1 MLLEE
6 KIKSLINEVQG
17 EFGVYL
23 EDITDGA
30 KIMLNE
36 NITFSAAS
44 TIKIPLV
51 ALGLKLYEEGKFGLN
66 DEIEMKTQNRV
77 GGTGVLKTLNKNYK
91 PTILDL
97 MTLAITVSDN
107 AATNELVDLVGG
119 FDKINDF
126 NKSLNLNE
134 TKFQRKMLDLKALQ
148 EGKDNFTSAK
158 DLGTILSLIA
168 KDECV
173 SKESSELLI
182 KMMKMQQFR
191 QKLPNLI
198 PAVTSYD
205 AKATADL
212 PDDGKVLVANKTGD
226 LWKVQHDV
234 GIFILPKGERYVISV
249 FSQKLAEDHE
259 GIETISKISKTVYE
273 YMIEKYNY

>member
-17 EFGVYL
+17 EFGVYF

-259 GIETISKISKTVYE
+259 GIKHKV
-273 YMIEKYNY
+273 

>member
-17 EFGVYL
+17 EFGVYF

>member
-17 EFGVYL
+17 EFGVYF
-23 EDITDGA
+23 EDITDGT

-119 FDKINDF
+119 FDNINAF

-273 YMIEKYNY
+273 CMIEKYY

>member
-17 EFGVYL
+17 EFGVYF

-205 AKATADL
+205 SKATADL

>member
-17 EFGVYL
+17 EFGVYF
-23 EDITDGA
+23 EDIADET

-36 NITFSAAS
+36 NVTFSAAS

-51 ALGLKLYEEGKFGLN
+51 ALGLKQSEEGKFDLN
-66 DEIEMKTQNRV
+66 DEIEIKPQNRV

-97 MTLAITVSDN
+97 MNLAITVSDN
-107 AATNELVDLVGG
+107 AATNELIDLVGG
-119 FDKINDF
+119 FDNINSF

-134 TKFQRKMLDLKALQ
+134 TKFQRKMLDLNALQ

-168 KDECV
+168 KDACV

-259 GIETISKISKTVYE
+259 GIETISKISKAVYE

>member
-1 MLLEE
+1 MFLEE

-17 EFGVYL
+17 EFGVYF
-23 EDITDGA
+23 EDTVDGT
-30 KIMLNE
+30 KILLNE
-36 NITFSAAS
+36 NIVFSAAS

-51 ALGLKLYEEGKFGLN
+51 ALGLKLYEEGKFDLN
-66 DEIEMKTQNRV
+66 DEIEIKPENRV
-77 GGTGVLKTLNKNYK
+77 GGTGVLKTLNRNYK
-91 PTILDL
+91 PTVSDL

-107 AATNELVDLVGG
+107 VATNQLVDLVGG
-119 FDKINDF
+119 FDNINSF
-126 NKSLNLNE
+126 SKSLGLND
-134 TKFQRKMLDLKALQ
+134 TKFQRKMLDLKSLQ
-148 EGKDNFTSAK
+148 EGKDNFTTAK
-158 DLGTILSLIA
+158 DLGTILSLVA

-173 SKESSELLI
+173 SKESSELLL

-198 PAVTSYD
+198 PAITSYD

-212 PDDGKVLVANKTGD
+212 PDEGKVLVANKTGD

-249 FSQKLAEDHE
+249 FSQKLAEDYE
-259 GIETISKISKTVYE
+259 GVETISKISKAAYE
-273 YMIEKYNY
+273 YMTKKYNY